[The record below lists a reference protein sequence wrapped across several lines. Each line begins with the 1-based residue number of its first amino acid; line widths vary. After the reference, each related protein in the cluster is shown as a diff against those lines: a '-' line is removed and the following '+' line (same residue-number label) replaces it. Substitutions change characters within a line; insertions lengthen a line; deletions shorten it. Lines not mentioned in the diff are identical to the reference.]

1 MDLTDIKKLLKL
13 VEKSDVQE
21 IEIQED
27 ALYIRILK
35 HGNQIQTV
43 ESPVAFPAAEQPPKA
58 AAAPAPAPEGPPAGI
73 SELSDN
79 LIEICSPMVGTF
91 YSSPSPDAAPY
102 VQQGDQI
109 KPGKVLCIIE
119 AMKLMN
125 EIEAEMTGRI
135 VKVLVD
141 NSQPVE
147 YNQPL
152 FLAEKA

>member
-1 MDLTDIKKLLKL
+1 MDLTEIKKLLKL

-27 ALYIRILK
+27 TFYVRILK

-43 ESPVAFPAAEQPPKA
+43 ESPAIYSA
-58 AAAPAPAPEGPPAGI
+58 AAAPPKPAPAPLPESPPAVKPGL
-73 SELSDN
+73 SEH

-91 YSSPSPDAAPY
+91 YSAASPEADPY
-102 VQQGDQI
+102 VQEGDQI

-125 EIEAEMTGRI
+125 EIEAEITGKI

-141 NSQPVE
+141 NAQPVE